1 MNSVLI
7 IDDDKELCTLMK
19 KCVEQENLSAVVAH
33 GGLEG
38 LRLLEENKDTCSLI
52 ILDVMMPDMNGF
64 QVLQEIRKK
73 NNVPVLMLTAKSD
86 EEDKVSGLRLGA
98 DDYLTKPFG
107 INELMAR
114 VNSLIR
120 RYTTLNPVA
129 GSEAATMLLKDM
141 VIDKVNRTV
150 TLQNLPVELTGKEF
164 DLLVFLASNKG
175 RVFTKKQI
183 YTQVWAEEYAFD
195 DSNIMSFIKD
205 ALMDIK
211 SGNLNRRVLVRESD
225 MTKQICYDINEIAM
239 SSQSRLIQQKQSE
252 QAYKRLMTSLSHDVK
267 TPLASL
273 VGYLEAVESKMV
285 TGAEQEEY
293 IRVAAE
299 KAHHLKEF
307 VTVLFE
313 WVKLD
318 AGEQIFH
325 FELCDLNEL
334 SRNIMADWVPLL
346 ESHDLTYEI
355 EIPETEY
362 MTRVDSTA
370 YTRILNNLLQNILTH
385 SVASQVSLTVTETEQ
400 QAKIVVA
407 DNGKG
412 ISVSDLPHIFE
423 RMYQCDHSRAAK
435 GNGLGLSIAKELVSV
450 HKGTIT
456 AASIPGAGTTFTIM
470 LPKAL

>member
-1 MNSVLI
+1 MDV
-7 IDDDKELCTLMK
+7 
-19 KCVEQENLSAVVAH
+19 NLY
-33 GGLEG
+33 
-38 LRLLEENKDTCSLI
+38 LLLA
-52 ILDVMMPDMNGF
+52 L
-64 QVLQEIRKK
+64 L
-73 NNVPVLMLTAKSD
+73 
-86 EEDKVSGLRLGA
+86 
-98 DDYLTKPFG
+98 
-107 INELMAR
+107 
-114 VNSLIR
+114 
-120 RYTTLNPVA
+120 
-129 GSEAATMLLKDM
+129 AT
-141 VIDKVNRTV
+141 
-150 TLQNLPVELTGKEF
+150 
-164 DLLVFLASNKG
+164 LLVIAYLLTRLH
-175 RVFTKKQI
+175 RVRGQL
-183 YTQVWAEEYAFD
+183 
-195 DSNIMSFIKD
+195 SLIKD

-211 SGNLNRRVLVRESD
+211 SGNLNRRVHVRESV

-412 ISVSDLPHIFE
+412 ISISDLPHIFE

>member
-1 MNSVLI
+1 MDVNLY
-7 IDDDKELCTLMK
+7 LLLALLATLL
-19 KCVEQENLSAVVAH
+19 VIAYLLTRLHRVRGQLS
-33 GGLEG
+33 
-38 LRLLEENKDTCSLI
+38 
-52 ILDVMMPDMNGF
+52 
-64 QVLQEIRKK
+64 
-73 NNVPVLMLTAKSD
+73 
-86 EEDKVSGLRLGA
+86 
-98 DDYLTKPFG
+98 LTKD
-107 INELMAR
+107 AR
-114 VNSLIR
+114 
-120 RYTTLNPVA
+120 
-129 GSEAATMLLKDM
+129 
-141 VIDKVNRTV
+141 
-150 TLQNLPVELTGKEF
+150 
-164 DLLVFLASNKG
+164 
-175 RVFTKKQI
+175 
-183 YTQVWAEEYAFD
+183 
-195 DSNIMSFIKD
+195 
-205 ALMDIK
+205 MDIK

-412 ISVSDLPHIFE
+412 ISISDLPHIFE

>member
-1 MNSVLI
+1 MDV
-7 IDDDKELCTLMK
+7 
-19 KCVEQENLSAVVAH
+19 NLY
-33 GGLEG
+33 
-38 LRLLEENKDTCSLI
+38 LLLA
-52 ILDVMMPDMNGF
+52 L
-64 QVLQEIRKK
+64 L
-73 NNVPVLMLTAKSD
+73 
-86 EEDKVSGLRLGA
+86 
-98 DDYLTKPFG
+98 
-107 INELMAR
+107 
-114 VNSLIR
+114 
-120 RYTTLNPVA
+120 
-129 GSEAATMLLKDM
+129 AT
-141 VIDKVNRTV
+141 
-150 TLQNLPVELTGKEF
+150 
-164 DLLVFLASNKG
+164 LLVIAYLLTRLH
-175 RVFTKKQI
+175 RVRGQL
-183 YTQVWAEEYAFD
+183 
-195 DSNIMSFIKD
+195 SLIKD

-412 ISVSDLPHIFE
+412 ISISDLPHIFE

-435 GNGLGLSIAKELVSV
+435 GKRVGTLYC
-450 HKGTIT
+450 KGIGER
-456 AASIPGAGTTFTIM
+456 P
-470 LPKAL
+470 